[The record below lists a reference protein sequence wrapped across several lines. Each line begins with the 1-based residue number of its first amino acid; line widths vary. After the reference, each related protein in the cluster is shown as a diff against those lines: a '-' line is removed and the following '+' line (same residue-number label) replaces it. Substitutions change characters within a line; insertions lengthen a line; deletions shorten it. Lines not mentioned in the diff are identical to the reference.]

1 MKTKKNGKATKSAT
15 SKEAAKDLSVTY
27 NQFKEFEGKLY
38 TGMKIGRSHKWYYD
52 QGVWNETKITPDLWQ
67 IEYAVVK
74 RRAGKAPE
82 GSGVP
87 VGTEY
92 HWYILTHQ
100 NVRKLDANSYTT
112 AMTGLKYKLAHR
124 RANKD
129 KWSITEKGQQQR
141 LIKFLRDT
149 ADKLEK
155 EQTKTKTISPAA
167 DKEIAI
173 KKTPAA
179 SRKKRVVKKEAP
191 KLEYEIF

>member
-1 MKTKKNGKATKSAT
+1 MKTKTNSKAGQPAR
-15 SKEAAKDLSVTY
+15 SKEADKDLSVTY

-52 QGVWNETKITPDLWQ
+52 QGVWKETKITPDLWQ

-92 HWYILTHQ
+92 QWYILSHQ
-100 NVRKLDANSYTT
+100 NVRKLDANRYTT

-124 RANKD
+124 RADKD
-129 KWSITEKGQQQR
+129 KWSITEKGQQKR
-141 LIKFLRDT
+141 LIKLLRET

-155 EQTKTKTISPAA
+155 EPVKPKAISPAA
-167 DKEIAI
+167 DKEIAV

-179 SRKKRVVKKEAP
+179 SRKKKAIKKEQP
-191 KLEYEIF
+191 ELEYEVF

>member
-1 MKTKKNGKATKSAT
+1 MKTKTNGKATKPAT
-15 SKEAAKDLSVTY
+15 SKEAAKDLSVAY

-52 QGVWNETKITPDLWQ
+52 QGVWKETKITPDLWQ

-92 HWYILTHQ
+92 HWYILSHQ

-112 AMTGLKYKLAHR
+112 AMTGLKFKLAHR
-124 RANKD
+124 RADKN
-129 KWSITEKGQQQR
+129 KWSITEKGQQKR

-155 EQTKTKTISPAA
+155 EQAKTKTISPAA
-167 DKEIAI
+167 DKEIAV

-179 SRKKRVVKKEAP
+179 SRKKRAVKKEAP
-191 KLEYEIF
+191 ELEYEIF

>member
-1 MKTKKNGKATKSAT
+1 MKTKSNGKAAKPAR
-15 SKEAAKDLSVTY
+15 SKEADKDLFVTY

-38 TGMKIGRSHKWYYD
+38 TGMTIGRSHKWYYD
-52 QGVWNETKITPDLWQ
+52 QGVWKETKITPDLWQ

-87 VGTEY
+87 IGTEY
-92 HWYILTHQ
+92 HWYILSHQ

-124 RANKD
+124 RADKD
-129 KWSITEKGQQQR
+129 KWSITEKGQQKK
-141 LIKFLRDT
+141 LIKLLRDT

-155 EQTKTKTISPAA
+155 EQAKSKTISPAA
-167 DKEIAI
+167 DKEIAV
-173 KKTPAA
+173 KKTPVAT
-179 SRKKRVVKKEAP
+179 RKKRVLKKEEP
-191 KLEYEIF
+191 ELEHEVF

>member
-1 MKTKKNGKATKSAT
+1 MKTKKSGKTNKPTRSQ
-15 SKEAAKDLSVTY
+15 EADKDLSLTY

-52 QGVWNETKITPDLWQ
+52 QGVWKETKITPDLWQ

-92 HWYILTHQ
+92 HWYILSHQ

-112 AMTGLKYKLAHR
+112 AMTGLKYKLSHR
-124 RANKD
+124 RADKD
-129 KWSITEKGQQQR
+129 KWSITEKGQQKR

-155 EQTKTKTISPAA
+155 ESIKPKVISPAA
-167 DKEIAI
+167 DKEII
-173 KKTPAA
+173 
-179 SRKKRVVKKEAP
+179 VKKGPATSG
-191 KLEYEIF
+191 KKKDSKKKKNRIRV